1 MDESIDVEPL
11 IASVLKNKRSFSLL
25 GPDSTNDG
33 FGPHTLLI
41 LRPEFNGLLGVLLL
55 DLSDDLRELIF

>member
-11 IASVLKNKRSFSLL
+11 IASMLKNKRSFSLL
-25 GPDSTNDG
+25 GPDSANDG

-41 LRPEFNGLLGVLLL
+41 LRPELNGLLGVLLL